1 MTPIRPEQPSLYSGS
16 PSSSPDSESSSPEWL
31 KIRASILKR
40 ARDCCEGSVTYPA
53 CRVQHGQVHLFTGAR
68 VILMIAH
75 VDHDPTNN
83 APENLRAWCQRCI
96 RTHDR
101 ERG

>member
-1 MTPIRPEQPSLYSGS
+1 MTPIRPEQTSLYSGS

-53 CRVQHGQVHLFTGAR
+53 CRVQHGPGPSVHRGEGDPD
-68 VILMIAH
+68 
-75 VDHDPTNN
+75 DHSP
-83 APENLRAWCQRCI
+83 
-96 RTHDR
+96 
-101 ERG
+101 